1 MSAIVLSCLSGM
13 FLHIKDFPRFYKR
26 SKLDGFLWLGTFLSV
41 LLTSADVG
49 LGIGILLTI
58 LVMAYR
64 NYDVTI
70 HAANIELVREIIGGL
85 ENGENDD
92 LSDRIIVLNLS
103 GTITFAN
110 YESVISR
117 CKSVINTG
125 AEQLCICVST
135 MKVLPILRQNVII

>member
-1 MSAIVLSCLSGM
+1 M
-13 FLHIKDFPRFYKR
+13 FFHIEDLRQFYKR

-41 LLTSADVG
+41 LLTSADIG
-49 LGIGILLTI
+49 LGIGISLTI

-64 NYDVTI
+64 NYNVTI
-70 HAANIELVREIIGGL
+70 DITNTECVREILAGL
-85 ENGENDD
+85 ENVENDD
-92 LSDRIIVLNLS
+92 LSKKIMVLNLS

-125 AEQLCICVST
+125 AEQLYTCVSWI
-135 MKVLPILRQNVII
+135 KVLPIFSENVICYLIL